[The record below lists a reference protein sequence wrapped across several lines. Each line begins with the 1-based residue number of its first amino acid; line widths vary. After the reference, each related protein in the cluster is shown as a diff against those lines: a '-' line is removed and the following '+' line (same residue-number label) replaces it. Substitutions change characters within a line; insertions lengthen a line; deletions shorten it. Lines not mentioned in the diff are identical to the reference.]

1 MAHSCG
7 QKDDSEHREFGYSQ
21 NWRAK
26 SGLFHKSCSC
36 LSIANR
42 GLVKDLSSAK
52 SAFAA
57 ILQLFNLDW
66 PQ

>member
-1 MAHSCG
+1 MIR
-7 QKDDSEHREFGYSQ
+7 KHREFGYSQ

-26 SGLFHKSCSC
+26 SGLFSQVMFVLVNSKTG
-36 LSIANR
+36 